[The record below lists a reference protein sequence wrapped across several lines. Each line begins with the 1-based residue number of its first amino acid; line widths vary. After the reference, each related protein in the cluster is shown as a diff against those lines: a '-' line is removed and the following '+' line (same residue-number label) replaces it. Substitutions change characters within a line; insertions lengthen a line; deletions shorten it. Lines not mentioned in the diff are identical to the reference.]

1 MLNGVAPLLIFNFQ
15 PVSLTAAVNAL
26 AGIPV
31 IGSTLSSFVG
41 IPVPLY
47 LDEQLTGIY
56 VESETKAI
64 DIDTNVQARSD
75 GKPPSVDQR
84 GLNNLVTVNMVANRN
99 SVVLAVLIALND
111 QVFSKVVS
119 KNYSINYFNG
129 ITAIFGG
136 LLHGFSTTTG
146 NNDDLIRI
154 TMQISKANSQSTA
167 PANVVS
173 VLPKV
178 TGALP
183 VAVPS

>member
-1 MLNGVAPLLIFNFQ
+1 MLEGVAPLLVFNFQ
-15 PVSLTAAVNAL
+15 PVSLASAVTAL
-26 AGIPV
+26 AGIPI
-31 IGSTLSSFVG
+31 IGSTVSNLVG

-47 LDEQLTGIY
+47 LDEKLTGIY

-84 GLNNLVTVNMVANRN
+84 GLNNLVTINMIASRD
-99 SVVLAVLIALND
+99 SVILAVLLALND
-111 QVFSKVVS
+111 QVFSKVVA

-129 ITAIFGG
+129 ITTIFGG

-146 NNDDLIRI
+146 TNDDLIRI

-167 PANVVS
+167 PSNVIS